1 MKFLKTLVSV
11 AVVSFLSIT
20 SASAAEWENRSVYTA
35 EGVVKFIPDDI
46 TASEL
51 SKILFPAPRPLT
63 RSIVNPT
70 ETPVVSVAMLIQFE
84 FDSAELTAESKDRLN
99 IIGELL
105 NTDDALDK
113 GLTIEGHT
121 DIIGS
126 SEYNMQL
133 SRKRADSVKNYLI
146 SAHDI
151 GVARLNTV
159 GRGESSLI
167 DPTNPKGPINRRVQ
181 FTSKS

>member
-1 MKFLKTLVSV
+1 M
-11 AVVSFLSIT
+11 
-20 SASAAEWENRSVYTA
+20 
-35 EGVVKFIPDDI
+35 
-46 TASEL
+46 
-51 SKILFPAPRPLT
+51 ILFPAPRPLT
-63 RSIVNPT
+63 RSIVNPP

-84 FDSAELTAESKDRLN
+84 FDSAELTAESKERLN

-105 NTDDALDK
+105 NTDEALDK

-126 SEYNMQL
+126 SEYNLQL

-159 GRGESSLI
+159 GRGAVSYTHLTL
-167 DPTNPKGPINRRVQ
+167 PTKRIV
-181 FTSKS
+181 

>member
-1 MKFLKTLVSV
+1 
-11 AVVSFLSIT
+11 
-20 SASAAEWENRSVYTA
+20 
-35 EGVVKFIPDDI
+35 
-46 TASEL
+46 
-51 SKILFPAPRPLT
+51 
-63 RSIVNPT
+63 
-70 ETPVVSVAMLIQFE
+70 MLIQFE
-84 FDSAELTAESKDRLN
+84 FDSSELTAESKERLN

-105 NTDDALDK
+105 NTDEALDK

-126 SEYNMQL
+126 SEYNLQL

>member
-1 MKFLKTLVSV
+1 M
-11 AVVSFLSIT
+11 
-20 SASAAEWENRSVYTA
+20 YTA

-126 SEYNMQL
+126 SEYNLQL

-146 SAHDI
+146 NKHDI